1 MALIFGVWSQIRDF
15 PVVFGGLAANSNRA
29 RQMAIKD
36 VQTYID
42 RRGLVETND
51 SEVDK
56 PIWRKPGFNGVRSLL
71 EIEEELSRYLR
82 ERRDAQNLNREQG
95 GMMVGLHHEIYAR
108 HERAGAKLRV
118 ARLLHLA
125 ELLDFSPIEAIYA
138 AAPQFF
144 GESEQEAET
153 RYKLVMRMLDLP
165 AATAQNLLRLVE
177 ELSPDTGAENA
188 AKAPDTKRRG

>member
-1 MALIFGVWSQIRDF
+1 
-15 PVVFGGLAANSNRA
+15 
-29 RQMAIKD
+29 MAIKD

-82 ERRDAQNLNREQG
+82 ERRDAQNLNREQV
-95 GMMVGLHHEIYAR
+95 GMMVGLHQEIYAR

-118 ARLLHLA
+118 ARLIHLA
-125 ELLDFSPIEAIYA
+125 ELLDFSPIEALYA
-138 AAPQFF
+138 AAPHLF
-144 GESEQEAET
+144 GESEQEADV
-153 RYKLVMRMLDLP
+153 KLKLMLRMLDLP
-165 AATAQNLLRLVE
+165 ASTAQHLLMTIE
-177 ELSPDTGAENA
+177 EL
-188 AKAPDTKRRG
+188 APDADGAPRRGQNRAGE

>member
-1 MALIFGVWSQIRDF
+1 
-15 PVVFGGLAANSNRA
+15 
-29 RQMAIKD
+29 MAIKD

-42 RRGLVETND
+42 RRGLVETTD

-82 ERRDAQNLNREQG
+82 ERRDALNLNREQV

-118 ARLLHLA
+118 ARLVHLA
-125 ELLDFSPIEAIYA
+125 ELLDFSPIEALYA
-138 AAPQFF
+138 AAPHLF
-144 GESEQEAET
+144 GETEQEADI
-153 RYKLVMRMLDLP
+153 KLKLILRMLDLP
-165 AATAQNLLRLVE
+165 ASTAQHLLMMIE
-177 ELSPDTGAENA
+177 ELSPDSGTGNA
-188 AKAPDTKRRG
+188 ANPTDAKRRG

>member
-1 MALIFGVWSQIRDF
+1 
-15 PVVFGGLAANSNRA
+15 
-29 RQMAIKD
+29 MAIKD

-42 RRGLVETND
+42 RHGLVETDD
-51 SEVDK
+51 SEPGK
-56 PIWRKPGFNGVRSLL
+56 PIWRKPGFGGIRSLL
-71 EIEEELSRYLR
+71 EIEEELSRFLR
-82 ERRDAQNLNREQG
+82 ERRDAQNLNREQV

-118 ARLLHLA
+118 TRLLHLA

-144 GESEQEAET
+144 GEIEQEAET
-153 RYKLVMRMLDLP
+153 RFKLVMRMLDLP

-177 ELSPDTGAENA
+177 ELSPDSGAQTVTRQS
-188 AKAPDTKRRG
+188 DTKRQG